1 MPIFS
6 CLLTIHVESTVSLV
20 GDNQK
25 EINPFGFLFNEK
37 GLLPSE
43 WVNWGE
49 SFPERLAG
57 EEFGEFFYRGKSGQ
71 AFLRLHADYPSP
83 L

>member
-1 MPIFS
+1 M
-6 CLLTIHVESTVSLV
+6 HAESSAENL
-20 GDNQK
+20 
-25 EINPFGFLFNEK
+25 E

-57 EEFGEFFYRGKSGQ
+57 EEVGGFFYRGKSGQ
-71 AFLRLHADYPSP
+71 AFLRRHAAHPSP